1 MAQKNPASLSFHDS
15 HIKWILFTYAI
26 FHILIPAAV
35 LCVYFSLEPLF
46 KKYEV
51 IVYGF
56 AIVELVLA
64 AECIIIRPFL
74 KRFYKSGLSLFY
86 LYLVLRLIINI
97 AAAVFVIIKFP
108 NMFNDLFSLIF
119 STASNLVNTGMS
131 VLYAAPIFIVCISHI
146 FLCTTSLIYYIRKS
160 NKFNR

>member
-1 MAQKNPASLSFHDS
+1 MAQKNPTSLSFHNS
-15 HIKWILFTYAI
+15 HIKWILFTYAV
-26 FHILIPAAV
+26 FHLLVPAAV

-46 KKYEV
+46 RKYEL

-56 AIVELVLA
+56 AIIELVLA

-74 KRFYKSGLSLFY
+74 KRFYKSGLQLFY
-86 LYLVLRLIINI
+86 LYLGIRLIINL
-97 AAAVFVIIKFP
+97 AVAVFMLFKFP
-108 NMFNDLFSLIF
+108 NMFPDLFSLIF